1 MLRRHLWKKRSS
13 DRKLAPLTQRSE
25 VIPLASGDVHLTR
38 RLEVTLAHPLVHLSR
53 PKGPLHIA
61 FVIDENP
68 LTLFDIPLIDLR
80 LGLLI
85 AGRTFL
91 FVFVVRI
98 DELGPERDVLYH
110 TGRHVLH
117 QSRADDKA
125 LQHQPTQLSCRQR
138 PALDPAVVGVVP
150 RVGSRGWFHVRHPQ
164 AQSHPRSRSLAL
176 SRALSLSLARSLSLN
191 GQTSCE

>member
-1 MLRRHLWKKRSS
+1 MLRHRHLGKKRSR
-13 DRKLAPLTQRSE
+13 DRKLAPLAQRSE
-25 VIPLASGDVHLTR
+25 VVPLASGDVHLTR

-61 FVIDENP
+61 FVVYEHP
-68 LTLFDIPLIDLR
+68 FTLFDIPLIDLR

-91 FVFVVRI
+91 FFVVVRL
-98 DELGPERDVLYH
+98 DELVPERDVLYH

-150 RVGSRGWFHVRHPQ
+150 RVRWIHDRQPHAFTHVFTPHTWVVSLRGEGLGKGTTVQGS
-164 AQSHPRSRSLAL
+164 
-176 SRALSLSLARSLSLN
+176 
-191 GQTSCE
+191 